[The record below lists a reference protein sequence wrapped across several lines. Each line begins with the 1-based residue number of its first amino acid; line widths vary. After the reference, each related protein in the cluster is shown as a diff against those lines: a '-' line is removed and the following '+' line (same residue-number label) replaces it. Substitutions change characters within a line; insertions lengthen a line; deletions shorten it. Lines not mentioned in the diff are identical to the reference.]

1 MRNFSANLV
10 AVASIF
16 SSLNQYVK
24 AQLPRECF
32 FVTDMHGP
40 GDIGDLMSDLPTL
53 MAMYKPGM
61 KLDSIIAL
69 QDGEDNDVLTGLK
82 VNLNDVRN

>member
-1 MRNFSANLV
+1 MKNFSANLV

-16 SSLNQYVK
+16 SGLSQYVK

-40 GDIGDLMSDLPTL
+40 SDIGDLMSDLPTL

-82 VNLNDVRN
+82 VNLSGNRS